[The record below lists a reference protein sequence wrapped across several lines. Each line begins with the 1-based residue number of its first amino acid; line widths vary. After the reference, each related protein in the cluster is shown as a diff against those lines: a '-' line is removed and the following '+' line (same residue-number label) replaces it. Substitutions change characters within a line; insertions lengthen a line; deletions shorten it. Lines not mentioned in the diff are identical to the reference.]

1 MPLIIPG
8 NVASATASTGYDVD
22 HSLRW
27 DDGDSP
33 VMSES
38 TGTPSD
44 PDKWTYSVWVKRC
57 TLGAEQKLIAL
68 EGDSLN
74 NDAISFD
81 SSDQLRW
88 YGITSSSTYIDLKTN
103 RKFRDVGAWYN
114 LCFVYDSAQGT
125 DSDRAKIYVNGTQE
139 TSLATSTYPAQNKDS
154 YINTASKTWILGRQ
168 SWQASGYFDGYM
180 SEIVFCDGQA
190 YAPDG
195 NVGEFNGDSPTIFQ
209 PKDPSGLTFGT
220 NGFFLEFKETG
231 TSQNSSGIGAD
242 TSGNN
247 NHFAVTNLAA
257 IDQAND
263 SPTNNFCTLNPLA
276 FENAGGTG
284 RMSEGSLRLDGGSS
298 TAHNMSVGTI
308 AVNQGKWWFEAEID
322 AYGGNN
328 PSIGIASYDVT
339 LSLGNYIGGLAGTI
353 GYTGNGNINE
363 NGSNLETGLNSYTD
377 GDIINIG
384 LDLDN
389 NKIYAYKNGSLENT
403 GGTTITNRYYSFA
416 VSQYSNS
423 GHWLCNFGASA
434 PYTISSGNADENGYG
449 NFEHAPVSGYLA
461 LCTKNLAEEG

>member
-1 MPLIIPG
+1 MG
-8 NVASATASTGYDVD
+8 
-22 HSLRW
+22 
-27 DDGDSP
+27 
-33 VMSES
+33 
-38 TGTPSD
+38 
-44 PDKWTYSVWVKRC
+44 
-57 TLGAEQKLIAL
+57 
-68 EGDSLN
+68 
-74 NDAISFD
+74 
-81 SSDQLRW
+81 
-88 YGITSSSTYIDLKTN
+88 
-103 RKFRDVGAWYN
+103 
-114 LCFVYDSAQGT
+114 
-125 DSDRAKIYVNGTQE
+125 
-139 TSLATSTYPAQNKDS
+139 
-154 YINTASKTWILGRQ
+154 
-168 SWQASGYFDGYM
+168 
-180 SEIVFCDGQA
+180 
-190 YAPDG
+190 
-195 NVGEFNGDSPTIFQ
+195 
-209 PKDPSGLTFGT
+209 
-220 NGFFLEFKETG
+220 
-231 TSQNSSGIGAD
+231 
-242 TSGNN
+242 
-247 NHFAVTNLAA
+247 
-257 IDQAND
+257 
-263 SPTNNFCTLNPLA
+263 
-276 FENAGGTG
+276 
-284 RMSEGSLRLDGGSS
+284 
-298 TAHNMSVGTI
+298 VGTI